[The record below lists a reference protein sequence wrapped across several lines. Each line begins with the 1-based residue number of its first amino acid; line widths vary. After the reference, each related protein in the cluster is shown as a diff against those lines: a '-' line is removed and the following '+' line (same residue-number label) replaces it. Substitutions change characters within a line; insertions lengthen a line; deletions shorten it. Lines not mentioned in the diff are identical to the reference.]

1 MSSLLKNHQP
11 THQFKEINMKKANLI
26 KSTLSGLVCLA
37 GVSMASGQIVY
48 DQSTFW
54 AQEHIQ
60 KGLLRMWEVDPLT
73 EPKLTED
80 EQLVVK
86 QAIELME
93 LNNDASTEEARILIE
108 KSITD
113 KSSAL
118 LHFFVGNIYAQKA
131 DSENALLWYDQ
142 ALKAFPN
149 FLKVQRNVGI
159 MRATSGD
166 FEKALPSLI
175 KAVELGATDNTT
187 YGLIGLCYVSTGKF
201 VSAESAYR
209 QATVMDPAIKD
220 WQLGLARSLI
230 LQGKHTE
237 AIAVLE
243 ELLTTDPENDI
254 IWAQQGSSYVAL
266 DDIET
271 AVANFEVV
279 ERLGKATPV
288 ILELMGQI
296 YMDRGLHELAVNSF
310 KKAIAKDEGR
320 PVKTYIDIA
329 DLMVAFGALD
339 GAKSYI
345 GDIRSRFGS
354 TLTKEHESRLLRME
368 SQIALSTGDD
378 ATYVPILERLIEN
391 DPLDGQTLLM
401 LAEHHSGQDTIDG
414 YARADIYYERAAKV
428 AEYEVTALIAQAGS
442 YVARELYGKAIPLLE
457 RAQTLEP
464 KEHIGRYLD
473 QVRRI
478 NAANLG
484 L

>member
-1 MSSLLKNHQP
+1 M
-11 THQFKEINMKKANLI
+11 T
-26 KSTLSGLVCLA
+26 
-37 GVSMASGQIVY
+37 SGQIVY

-93 LNNDASTEEARILIE
+93 MNDDAKTDEARILIE
-108 KSITD
+108 KAIND

-118 LHFFVGNIYAQKA
+118 LHFFVGNIYAQQG

-159 MRATSGD
+159 MRATSGH

-187 YGLIGLCYVSTGKF
+187 YGLIGLCYVSTGKYI
-201 VSAESAYR
+201 SAESAYR
-209 QATVMDPAIKD
+209 QATVMDPSVKD
-220 WQLGLARSLI
+220 WQLGLARALI

-243 ELLTTDPENDI
+243 ELLTTDPNNDI
-254 IWAQQGSSYVAL
+254 IWAQQANSYVVL
-266 DDIET
+266 EDIET
-271 AVANFEVV
+271 AVANLEVV
-279 ERLGKATPV
+279 ERLGKASPE

-296 YMDRGLHELAVNSF
+296 YMDHGLQELSVNAF
-310 KKAIAKDEGR
+310 KKAIAMDEDR
-320 PVKTYIDIA
+320 DAKTYIDIA
-329 DLMVAFGALD
+329 DLMVGYGALE
-339 GAKSYI
+339 GAQSYI
-345 GDIRSRFGS
+345 SDIRNRFKNE
-354 TLTKEHESRLLRME
+354 LTNEQEIRLLRME

-378 ATYVPILERLIEN
+378 NSFVPILERLIEN
-391 DPLDGQTLLM
+391 DPLDGKALLM
-401 LAEHHSGQDTIDG
+401 LAEYHSGQDTIEG
-414 YARADIYYERAAKV
+414 YSRADIYYERAAKIT
-428 AEYEVTALIAQAGS
+428 EYEVTALIAHAGS
-442 YVARELYGKAIPLLE
+442 FVVRELYGKAIPLLE
-457 RAQTLEP
+457 RAQTMQP
-464 KEHIGRYLD
+464 QEHIGRYLD
-473 QVRRI
+473 QVRKI